1 MRCLIAVLAFAFAVP
16 FVTVSSAI
24 DAGAATEAV
33 QSAAIDKVSY
43 NPDTQVLT
51 VAFDKGGTYE
61 YSGVSQEVYD
71 ALMKAE
77 SKGTYLSENIRG
89 KFEAKKIA
97 D

>member
-1 MRCLIAVLAFAFAVP
+1 M
-16 FVTVSSAI
+16 
-24 DAGAATEAV
+24 
-33 QSAAIDKVSY
+33 
-43 NPDTQVLT
+43 
-51 VAFDKGGTYE
+51 AFDKGGTYE